1 MCADSTLQ
9 SMQLISPQHI
19 SAYFQCPRKA
29 YLLINSVKHD
39 ERMGYHLFIKE
50 AKEEAFKTYYENS
63 GEVQLY
69 KDGILRKGT
78 PAIYNTRIN
87 IEGFEF
93 NSQLLLKKDGK
104 SSFGK
109 FYYEPAIFSG
119 TNKISIENRMEL
131 SFLAFLLEKLQC
143 TFPEKGVIID
153 KRGSLHRVD
162 LTRLKEPVA
171 AAVAEILYFDK
182 KPPRLLLNSHCTECP
197 FTKLCK
203 TQAVK
208 EDNLTLLD
216 RITPK
221 QIFRLEKRGIS
232 TVKQL
237 SFIYKPRRKSKR
249 LKNPKISF
257 APELQAL
264 AIRTEKTYVQMLPAL
279 ERKPLEIFLDI
290 EGIPDDNFFY
300 LFGILISENGKQ
312 VYHSFWS
319 DTAKEEELT
328 WQRVINLIE
337 FHPETPIYHYGSFEP
352 FVFNKLSKK
361 FKTNIENLK
370 NRFIN
375 INSFIF
381 GKIYFPVYSNGLK
394 DLGQSLGM
402 KWSYENA
409 SGLQSIVW
417 RNYWEKGQDE
427 FKNYLLTY
435 NEEDCIALKIVTEE
449 LTRIRLTAT
458 VSADVDFVQNPK
470 KIETEI
476 SHGMHN
482 QFNLILDLAHSD
494 YDRKKIK
501 IDLSRNEKIKIKQDK
516 KIKKGDN
523 WLGKSIS
530 KPNKS
535 IIVSPDKYCFKH
547 TERKLNKCNI
557 KTRRVIID
565 IVFSKNGIRKAV
577 TEYIGQHGHC
587 PICNNSYPP
596 SFIRQLSRQ
605 LYGHNYKAWYVFQR
619 IELQLSF
626 SKINQSIYEIIKDK
640 IGNAYGSELI
650 KLFSQYYEDTEK
662 KIIQNIL
669 CSPFIHADETTVSI
683 LGENQYVWIFTTDK
697 HISFKLSKNR
707 EASTAIDFLKDYKGI
722 LISDFF
728 SGYDNVEC
736 LQQKCWVHFIRD
748 LNNNLW
754 DNPFDKE
761 YESFVSEIRNLILPI
776 IQTTDRYGLKKHFLK
791 KYQKS
796 VDRFYKHYIDN
807 MVYKSELCN
816 LYQKRMIRYR
826 SSLFTFIKHDK
837 INWHN
842 NAAEN
847 GLRHICVQRKISGS
861 FGGNQFPYYI
871 RMVSIMQTCKLQ
883 KKSFFKFLLSKEK
896 DVDSFSGKEK

>member
-1 MCADSTLQ
+1 
-9 SMQLISPQHI
+9 MQLISPQHV

-29 YLLINSVKHD
+29 YLLINSAEQC
-39 ERMGYHLFIKE
+39 ERTDYDILINK
-50 AKEEAFKTYYENS
+50 AKEKAIETYYENS
-63 GEVQLY
+63 LEVQSY
-69 KDGILRKGT
+69 KEGILRKGIPT
-78 PAIYNTRIN
+78 IYNTRIN

-93 NSQLLLKKDGK
+93 HSQLLLKKEGK
-104 SSFGK
+104 SSLGK
-109 FYYEPAIFSG
+109 FYYEPAIFIG
-119 TNKISIENRMEL
+119 TNKIAIENRMEL
-131 SFLAFLLEKLQC
+131 SFLGFLLEKLQN
-143 TFPEKGVIID
+143 TFPGKGVIVD

-162 LTRLKEPVA
+162 LSKLKKTVN
-171 AAVAEILYFDK
+171 AAVTEILNFDK
-182 KPPRLLLNSHCTECP
+182 NPPRLMLNSHCTQCP
-197 FTKLCK
+197 FTNLCK
-203 TQAVK
+203 TQAIK

-249 LKNPKISF
+249 VKNPKISF
-257 APELQAL
+257 VPELQAL
-264 AIRTEKTYVQMLPAL
+264 AIRTEKTYIQMLPAL

-300 LFGILISENGKQ
+300 LFGILIFENGNQ
-312 VYHSFWS
+312 AYHSFWS
-319 DTAKEEELT
+319 DTLKEEEST
-328 WQRVINLIE
+328 WKRVINFIE
-337 FHPETPIYHYGSFEP
+337 SFPESPIYHYGSFEP
-352 FVFNKLSKK
+352 LVFNKLSKK

-381 GKIYFPVYSNGLK
+381 GKIYFPTYSNGLK
-394 DLGQSLGM
+394 DLGQALGM
-402 KWSYENA
+402 KWSHENV

-417 RNYWEKGQDE
+417 QNYWEKGQDE

-435 NEEDCIALKIVTEE
+435 NEEDCIALKILTEE
-449 LTRIRLTAT
+449 LTRIQLTAT
-458 VSADVDFVQNPK
+458 VSTDVEFVQNPK
-470 KIETEI
+470 KIASQI

-482 QFNLILDLAHSD
+482 QFNLILELAHHD

-501 IDLSRNEKIKIKQDK
+501 IDLRSNEKTKIKHDK

-535 IIVSPDKYCFKH
+535 IIIPPDKYSFKH
-547 TERKLNKCNI
+547 IERKLNKCNI

-565 IVFSKNGIRKAV
+565 IVFSKNGVRKSV
-577 TEYIGQHGHC
+577 TEYIGHHGHC

-596 SFIRQLSRQ
+596 LFIRQLSRQ

-619 IELQLSF
+619 IEMQLSF

-640 IGNAYGSELI
+640 IGNASGSEFI

-662 KIIQNIL
+662 KIIHNIL
-669 CSPFIHADETTVSI
+669 CSSFIHADETIVNI

-697 HISFKLSKNR
+697 HVSFKLSNR
-707 EASTAIDFLKDYKGI
+707 EASTAIDFFKDYKGI

-728 SGYDNVEC
+728 SGYDNIEC

-776 IQTTDRYGLKKHFLK
+776 IQTTDHYGLKKHFLK

-796 VDRFYKHYIDN
+796 IDRFYKQHIDN
-807 MVYKSELCN
+807 KVYKSELCN

-826 SSLFTFIKHDK
+826 NSLFTFIKENE

-847 GLRHICVQRKISGS
+847 GLRHICIQRKISGS
-861 FGGNQFPYYI
+861 FGGNQFTYYL

-883 KKSFFKFLLSKEK
+883 NKSFFKFLLSKEK
-896 DVDSFSGKEK
+896 DVDSFSRKIK